1 MSDLTDLTDNTDKA
15 PRYGLRARLTTPD
28 YKDGLRKRRPDNNNN
43 NSNSNTYTTNNQI
56 IRGQDAEKIVNE
68 LTTDFESKLV
78 ELYNFLLDTN
88 VSYLVLKELN
98 FFEKLLS
105 CLKNPKNQ
113 SIFTKVFIK
122 PLNEVNMRKAPFK
135 KIVITLLYFMEKKN
149 YYDCIDL
156 SEDIADGTEPPPFI
170 SQQSSNSLRPDLKTI
185 VTGNIGL
192 KLKYQENKKL
202 EITTKLFTRF
212 RELANRIKLDDQNCL
227 CDIGANILTRNNDIR
242 NSRDLFT
249 IKTDWNF
256 LERIGFGHADENG
269 EYTDEEFD
277 LIEHVEELF
286 YSDRYGIEHENN
298 IFYDET
304 TEFHNHDD
312 DATST
317 ISSSSDGQHQSN
329 DFFSYKETHWQFYI
343 GDQRIPLDTT
353 IYAAI
358 HWYMMTNS
366 KWNLNQQYEIE
377 LKYSNE
383 PYTVDPN
390 LPPTLDCKVIENNKS
405 TLELLKLLHWL
416 YVNMIEGENYQSN
429 LFIFKNMDEV
439 LNEKLKKPIA
449 ILTGVYPLWV
459 YSVFHDY
466 RFLVSGRNQLKLF
479 KAQVFGIRMYNER
492 DQDISGFSKW
502 EFNIIKRLLPVW
514 KDKEIQT
521 REKVFDWA
529 LKQLEKTASLS
540 HKIKIKFKGLGGV
553 GLGVTRDFFTILS
566 EEFFKKNKKMWI
578 NNSSVAYEDLN
589 ENVKYD
595 YGIDE
600 IEGLYEPLVMQL
612 KMINSTDEWPDF
624 YIPSPPAFCE
634 INFEEE
640 TDKTAANFQN
650 IFIEYFFNKGVNRQI
665 NWYKTG
671 FEHLFPFKYLKYLT
685 PTPAE
690 FTYFFCGRTKEDWKL
705 DTLKK
710 YIQKKNQSPISDR
723 DYMMVLRIMSN
734 LDMKDRKQLL
744 RFATG
749 STRFPI
755 GGWEVLGLNLD
766 AFPTEEEHYYPN

>member
-56 IRGQDAEKIVNE
+56 IRGQDAVSHLILEKIVNE

-113 SIFTKVFIK
+113 SIFTK
-122 PLNEVNMRKAPFK
+122 
-135 KIVITLLYFMEKKN
+135 KKN

-249 IKTDWNF
+249 
-256 LERIGFGHADENG
+256 ERIGFGHADENG

-766 AFPTEEEHYYPN
+766 AFPTEEEHYYPV